1 MAKSLLLTVLVE
13 VLGKYV
19 EGLKEEN
26 LKVGVWSGKIQMF
39 NLKLKE
45 NALDDLNLPVKIV
58 RGSLKSLVVKVPW
71 TQLAS
76 KPVEIYLEGIYA
88 LVCPLDLHKVSAEDA
103 KRLSRDSIQSQLK
116 KIDVALLSSL
126 KIPEA
131 ALDTA
136 KKASYVQQLVSH
148 VIDNLEVNIKN
159 IHLRYEDSFSD
170 PKGSTFALGVTLD
183 EIGLATTD
191 EGWNIKYIKREKT
204 ESLFFG
210 NGVIHKLGT
219 LANCGI
225 YWNPVS
231 IRSIDSTYEQWED
244 FMYKT
249 IYRSVESPDAS
260 LMKDFVYLLDPRNK
274 LTVKIIHTGK
284 STETIPNVD
293 VIVETMPISFKF
305 DRLHY
310 QQILS
315 ISNSFEELE
324 KRKFWSTYR
333 PQLRPTADPR
343 GWWFYAYRLITGRD
357 ISFSNK
363 VRVIVVSFVSGEL
376 TAFFLFRVSS
386 SLSLLLVR

>member
-333 PQLRPTADPR
+333 PILRPTADPR

-363 VRVIVVSFVSGEL
+363 VRVILVPFVFGEL
-376 TAFFLFRVSS
+376 TAFFLFPVFS
-386 SLSLLLVR
+386 SLSLLLIR